1 MRPGSTRQPSARER
15 SRSGARLIRRISLV
29 RKLPELSR
37 EEFLARWTGEHVEIA
52 RRLPGL
58 RGYAIQI
65 LEGEDPPYDGIAVTS
80 FETREEAERAF
91 AVPELA
97 EGLRRTRDEFAAS
110 VEVYFAEE
118 HTIVGEES

>member
-1 MRPGSTRQPSARER
+1 M
-15 SRSGARLIRRISLV
+15 

-58 RGYAIQI
+58 RGYVIQI
-65 LEGEDPPYDGIAVTS
+65 LEGVSPPYDGIAITT
-80 FETREEAERAF
+80 FDTREDAERAF

-97 EGLRRTRDEFAAS
+97 EGLRRTRDDFAAS
-110 VEVYFAEE
+110 VDVFFAEE
-118 HTIVGEES
+118 HPIVKEFEPK